1 MSDLVCVPTRFP
13 EVKILRPKMWPDA
26 RGFFRETFNAAKLA
40 EVGIQRTFCQ
50 DNHSRSV
57 RGVLRG
63 LHYQVRY
70 PQAKLVTV
78 VRGTIFDVVV
88 DIRRGSPVFGQH
100 ESIMLSDENQQMLF
114 VPEGFAHGFCVLS
127 DVADVLYK
135 CTDYYHADDDGG
147 LLWSDPGLGI
157 SWPIKKPILS
167 AKDQTYLHLTG
178 IAQEKLPCY
187 QPSAGA

>member
-1 MSDLVCVPTRFP
+1 MSDLICIPTRFP
-13 EVKILRPKMWPDA
+13 EVKILRPKVWPDA
-26 RGFFRETFNAAKLA
+26 RGFFRETFHAAKLA
-40 EVGIQRTFCQ
+40 ELGIQRVFCQ

-78 VRGTIFDVVV
+78 IRGAIFDVIV
-88 DIRRGSPVFGQH
+88 DIRHGSPTCGQH
-100 ESIMLSDENQQMLF
+100 ESLVLSEENQQMLF
-114 VPEGFAHGFCVLS
+114 IPEGFAHGFCVVS

-147 LLWSDPGLGI
+147 ILWSDPSLAI
-157 SWPIKKPILS
+157 PWPVTAPLLS
-167 AKDQTYLHLTG
+167 AKDQAYPPLSSV
-178 IAQEKLPCY
+178 APDRLPTF
-187 QPSAGA
+187 P